1 MQVLANNSLHN
12 YYQKLSQVE
21 RRDTTD
27 FKLVLCTSIYINTRT
42 PPIRPC
48 PGAYIPLSAIIRK
61 GVLQLDLLFLR
72 SLFQRSYQ
80 EVIELSDAGDVST
93 LVR

>member
-12 YYQKLSQVE
+12 YYQKLSQVG
-21 RRDTTD
+21 RKDTTD

-42 PPIRPC
+42 QPIRPC

-80 EVIELSDAGDVST
+80 EVIELSDAGNVST

>member
-1 MQVLANNSLHN
+1 MQVLANNSLHY

-80 EVIELSDAGDVST
+80 EVIELSDAGNVST

>member
-1 MQVLANNSLHN
+1 MQVLANNSLHH
-12 YYQKLSQVE
+12 YYQKLSQVG
-21 RRDTTD
+21 RRDTAD
-27 FKLVLCTSIYINTRT
+27 FKLVLCTSIYINNRT

-48 PGAYIPLSAIIRK
+48 PGAYIPLSATIRK

-80 EVIELSDAGDVST
+80 EVIELSDAGNVST
-93 LVR
+93 LVW